1 MVKVVTI
8 MAMTIMII
16 NVLFMI
22 EMITRRLWA
31 TESNTVIIN
40 TYETLI
46 VH

>member
-8 MAMTIMII
+8 MTMTIMII

-22 EMITRRLWA
+22 EMVTRRLWA
-31 TESNTVIIN
+31 TESNPVIIN
-40 TYETLI
+40 TYETSV